1 MSQPSLPPV
10 SVPTLTEV
18 VEWAVAAPPPPL
30 DAVPTLHDE
39 MPVLCDAAWH
49 VERATP
55 TPAPPQPQASTPFDE
70 AQLTQRIVERIEQQ
84 LDNLFSERLSP
95 LMLAVLDRAV
105 EELAA
110 HARNELA
117 STLPGIVSQAVSQE
131 LSQCQDRGAAVSS
144 D

>member
-1 MSQPSLPPV
+1 LSQPSLPPV

-18 VEWAVAAPPPPL
+18 VEWAPAAPPPPL

-39 MPVLCDAAWH
+39 VPVLCDAAWL
-49 VERATP
+49 VERTTP
-55 TPAPPQPQASTPFDE
+55 TPTQPQAFTPVDE
-70 AQLTQRIVERIEQQ
+70 AQLTQRILEQIEQQ
-84 LDNLFSERLSP
+84 LDTLFSERLSP
-95 LMLAVLDRAV
+95 LMLAVLDRAA

-117 STLPGIVSQAVSQE
+117 STLPGIVSQAVSQQ
-131 LSQCQDRGAAVSS
+131 LSQRQDRGAAMSS